1 MQKTG
6 PEAIRAFIGLG
17 SNLGDGPAVLS
28 AAWRAIGAE
37 DRIATVAISL
47 PYISSPVGMSSQ
59 YWFTNCAGEL
69 KTNLT
74 AHELLQVLL
83 GIEAVFGRT
92 RDGRAVG
99 YQDRV
104 LDLDILYYG
113 DLSVNEP
120 GLVLPHPHIAE
131 RLFVLS
137 PLAEIAPDLRGV
149 GSLTVKEME
158 QQLIDRI
165 QSKQISAQEIIR
177 KEW

>member
-1 MQKTG
+1 MVRT
-6 PEAIRAFIGLG
+6 FIGLG
-17 SNLGDGPAVLS
+17 SNLGDGPAVIS
-28 AAWRAIGAE
+28 AAWQTIGE
-37 DRIATVAISL
+37 EKRLATVAISR
-47 PYISSPVGMSSQ
+47 PYISSPVGMSSRH
-59 YWFTNCAGEL
+59 WFTNCVGEL
-69 KTNLT
+69 NADLT

-83 GIEAVFGRT
+83 RIEAAFGRT
-92 RDGRAVG
+92 RDGRAAG

-113 DLSVNEP
+113 SLSVNEP

-137 PLAEIAPDLRGV
+137 PLAEIAPDLRGE

-165 QSKQISAQEIIR
+165 KSSQIPEQEIIR